1 MPRPTVPETTLAE
14 LVADTDIAGAPEDAA
29 ERSELAATVWAVAAG
44 LDRRQYTVLDLSV
57 RQELDATEMAEVLG
71 VTRNNA
77 YVMINRTKAAFSES
91 ASDYLLYQDG
101 MRNCELLREELAT
114 ARIEVFSP
122 GARKVIERHLK
133 RCPRCAEK
141 KKRLPMPL
149 AMFGGLALAAPP
161 DGLRERIRIALLE
174 SPGVP
179 PAAGGTGAASG
190 GGADK
195 PIRRVALF
203 AAGAVGALVVS
214 LLVGLATMRVLDDD
228 NGASLPVEPARTES
242 PGPTSTSIG
251 AGVVATTSTSAPS
264 PSMAPPSTETPS
276 PTPSPAAEPTAPSV
290 NEPPVTQTPTTLP
303 TSSPPPTSPAV
314 ESATATPTTSPTSTP
329 TSTATPSPTLT
340 NTPTSTP
347 APTST
352 PTPSPLQFSSTSAC
366 WVSPNGNLK
375 VTVVVS
381 NANSE
386 PLSGS
391 ATFGNTAAN
400 FAFNGNT
407 GVAVIPILGTSTGQA
422 STTVFTP
429 TRRAAAPI
437 QVGPGLCS

>member
-161 DGLRERIRIALLE
+161 DGLRERIRIASLE

-303 TSSPPPTSPAV
+303 TSQSSPNLAGGGERHRDPYNQSDQYPDLHGNAEPDAHQYPDKYAGSHIYPNP
-314 ESATATPTTSPTSTP
+314 E
-329 TSTATPSPTLT
+329 STAVQLDVG
-340 NTPTSTP
+340 
-347 APTST
+347 
-352 PTPSPLQFSSTSAC
+352 LL
-366 WVSPNGNLK
+366 G
-375 VTVVVS
+375 
-381 NANSE
+381 
-386 PLSGS
+386 
-391 ATFGNTAAN
+391 
-400 FAFNGNT
+400 FA
-407 GVAVIPILGTSTGQA
+407 
-422 STTVFTP
+422 
-429 TRRAAAPI
+429 
-437 QVGPGLCS
+437 